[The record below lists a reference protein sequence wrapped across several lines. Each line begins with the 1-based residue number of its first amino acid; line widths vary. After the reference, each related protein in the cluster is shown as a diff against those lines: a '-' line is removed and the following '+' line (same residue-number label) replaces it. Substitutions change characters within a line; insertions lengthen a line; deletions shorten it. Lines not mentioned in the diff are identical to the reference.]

1 MKHLAANLLLQLGGN
16 ANPSKEDITTA
27 LSTVGVEVDEAR
39 LDKLLADL
47 EGKDVAEL
55 MASGKEMLAQFGG
68 GGGGGGGAT
77 AGGGDAGAGAAE
89 EAKPEEK
96 EEEEEMDLGG
106 GMDMFGGDE
115 GGGGGDY

>member
-1 MKHLAANLLLQLGGN
+1 MIEIAALLLCKLGGQGGSSDEVKAVIEAAGLE
-16 ANPSKEDITTA
+16 ANEEQLA
-27 LSTVGVEVDEAR
+27 
-39 LDKLLADL
+39 KLIGDM
-47 EGKDVAEL
+47 EGKDVNEL
-55 MASGKEMLAQFGG
+55 MAAGSEKIKDVPFGG
-68 GGGGGGGAT
+68 GGGGGGGAGD
-77 AGGGDAGAGAAE
+77 GGGAGAIE